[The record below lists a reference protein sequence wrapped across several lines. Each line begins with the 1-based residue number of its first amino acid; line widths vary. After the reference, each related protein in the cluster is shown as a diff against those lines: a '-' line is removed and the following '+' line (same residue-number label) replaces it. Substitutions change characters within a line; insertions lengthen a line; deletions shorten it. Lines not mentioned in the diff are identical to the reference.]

1 MLWMNMDLRSLKHVV
16 VLSRVLSYTKAAQEL
31 HLTQSALSRSIQAV
45 ERHANVKLFDR
56 DRGGVRLTAV
66 GRRLV
71 TRAASLLRDA
81 DELDHMLKRSSNAEA
96 GEVSFGIGP
105 LAAQSLLPCV
115 LAETLSKKPQL
126 RTNVMVRN
134 ADALLRA
141 LLKEELEFVISA
153 ESNVTKATPLMS
165 VYLGSFPMSLIVR
178 ADHPLFSAAAR
189 ADKRDYPVLSPGHF
203 TSDRW
208 PRHYRRYLSGP
219 LHVIDDYGVA
229 SRITEITDA
238 IWLSSKFSAALEIR
252 AGRLREIPLSKGQ
265 KELRSKMMMY
275 SLPRRSLSPAAL
287 MLKQSFQKQI
297 GALAT

>member
-1 MLWMNMDLRSLKHVV
+1 MDLRSLKHVV

-66 GRRLV
+66 GRSFV
-71 TRAASLLRDA
+71 TRAAALLRDA
-81 DELDHMLKRSSNAEA
+81 DELDHLLRRSSTAEA

-105 LAAQSLLPCV
+105 LAAQSLLPSV
-115 LAETLSKKPQL
+115 LSGTISIKPKL
-126 RTNVMVRN
+126 RTKVMIRN
-134 ADALLRA
+134 ADALLPA

-153 ESNVTKATPLMS
+153 ESELMKSVPLMS
-165 VYLGSFPMSLIVR
+165 AYLGSFPMSLIVR
-178 ADHPLFSAAAR
+178 ADHPLFTASASAHQA
-189 ADKRDYPVLSPGHF
+189 DYPVLSPGHF
-203 TSDRW
+203 SNSDRW
-208 PRHYRRYLSGP
+208 PRHYGRYLNGP

-238 IWLSSKFSAALEIR
+238 IWLSSKFAAAFEIR
-252 AGRLREIPLSKGQ
+252 AGRLREIPLSKGH
-265 KELRSKMMMY
+265 KELRYRMMMY

-287 MLKQSFQKQI
+287 MFKDSFQKQI
-297 GALAT
+297 GALGT